1 MVRLF
6 HVYYPVRT
14 VFLFTGEALVV
25 CACFLLAVLAAFGM
39 QDSYLV
45 LNYEYGFYKILV
57 ITGLVLLCSYYAD
70 LYAPQQ
76 LRSRGETGFRL
87 LAVLGML
94 SFVLA
99 GFSYAFPNLTIG
111 RGRGVLLIGV
121 LLLTL
126 GLSFWRLTY
135 FWLLRMPLLRERVY
149 VVGSGPRAQEL
160 VDAVRND
167 AHLGM
172 ELIGWTRE
180 NELDGELAAASK
192 ERLLQL
198 GDGVPVDRVILA
210 LGDRRGRLPARELL
224 QVRLRGVKIENSSS
238 LLEKLSG
245 RMEIDDLRPSAM
257 IFSEGF
263 RLNPWFLV
271 MRRLVAIT
279 FSLGVLLITL
289 PLLPFIALAI
299 KLTSPGPVIFRQE
312 RVGRKG
318 KQFRV
323 YKFRTMRQDAEAGSG
338 AVWARPDDP
347 RLTSIGGFLRKTR
360 LDEIPQ
366 LWNVVKGD
374 MSFVGPRPE
383 RPEFVQWL
391 GEMIPYY
398 DLRHIVRPGITGWAQ
413 VRYPYGASLD
423 DSRRKLEYD
432 LYYIK
437 HMSLSL
443 DLVIAFATIKT
454 VLLRRGSR

>member
-1 MVRLF
+1 MLF
-6 HVYYPVRT
+6 R
-14 VFLFTGEALVV
+14 
-25 CACFLLAVLAAFGM
+25 
-39 QDSYLV
+39 S
-45 LNYEYGFYKILV
+45 V
-57 ITGLVLLCSYYAD
+57 ITAIVLLCSYYAD

-76 LRSRGETGFRL
+76 LKSRGETGFRL

-94 SFVLA
+94 SFLLA
-99 GFSYAFPNLTIG
+99 GISYAFPKISIG
-111 RGRGVLLIGV
+111 QGRGVLLIGI

-126 GLSFWRLTY
+126 GLSFWRLAY

-149 VVGSGPRAQEL
+149 VIGSGPRAQEL
-160 VDAVRND
+160 VDAIRND

-172 ELIGWTRE
+172 ELVGWTHE
-180 NELDGELAAASK
+180 NELEGESAAGSK
-192 ERLLQL
+192 ATLLRL
-198 GDGVPVDRVILA
+198 GDGIAVDRVILSLA
-210 LGDRRGRLPARELL
+210 DRRGRLPARELL
-224 QVRLRGVKIENSSS
+224 QVRLHGVKVENSSS

-245 RMEIDDLRPSAM
+245 RIEIGDLRPSTM
-257 IFSEGF
+257 IFAEGF
-263 RLNPWFLV
+263 RLNPWA
-271 MRRLVAIT
+271 MAARRMVAILL
-279 FSLGVLLITL
+279 SLGVLLVAL

-299 KLTSPGPVIFRQE
+299 KLTSRGPVLFTQE
-312 RVGRKG
+312 RVGRRGRNFK
-318 KQFRV
+318 V

-338 AVWARPDDP
+338 AVWATPDDP
-347 RLTSIGGFLRKTR
+347 RLTAIGGFLRRSR

-366 LWNVVKGD
+366 LWNVLKGD

-391 GEMIPYY
+391 GDVIPYY

-413 VRYPYGASLD
+413 VRYPYGSSVD

-443 DLVIAFATIKT
+443 DLVVAFATIKT
-454 VLLRRGSR
+454 VLLRRGAR